1 MIGQQ
6 GWRASKSSS
15 GGGGLTELAIQNT
28 IYVSKNGNDATG
40 TRNLWNLPFLTI
52 AGAKAVAQAGDCIY
66 VFAGTYN
73 EGSNDVIES
82 DVKYYF
88 ELGAKLIC
96 DFECISDF
104 GIAKNIDVDGF
115 GDFEITQLNF
125 GKATVLMSNP
135 LSTLRFRGNR
145 IIGTAQ
151 AFAILDCDNYDFE
164 AEYAT
169 CSNQYVVTIRGNSK
183 GRCIIKNLEQPV
195 NAPAILYRNLGT
207 DSVARN
213 HFLKINTLTS
223 VDTLSQAVVTT
234 INTFNSKTW
243 IEIENIEYTGANG
256 RLFQF
261 WSGVNYVKNTN
272 GVMSGGGI
280 AVETTNGNSINLF
293 ENCNLVGDTNSV
305 LLRLGNT
312 EFVNCE
318 LISGGTGT
326 GGSSGSVF
334 VFISAFATFRDC
346 LLVEKSSVATRCV
359 LNMFNITPTNF
370 NVRLMNCK
378 LVGENTNNFSIKNGA
393 STVSLTGF
401 YVEGQCVTNRPI
413 EANMT
418 NLIAGSNIIV
428 DDLVSRNPQNFFG
441 N

>member
-1 MIGQQ
+1 
-6 GWRASKSSS
+6 
-15 GGGGLTELAIQNT
+15 
-28 IYVSKNGNDATG
+28 
-40 TRNLWNLPFLTI
+40 
-52 AGAKAVAQAGDCIY
+52 
-66 VFAGTYN
+66 
-73 EGSNDVIES
+73 
-82 DVKYYF
+82 
-88 ELGAKLIC
+88 
-96 DFECISDF
+96 
-104 GIAKNIDVDGF
+104 
-115 GDFEITQLNF
+115 
-125 GKATVLMSNP
+125 
-135 LSTLRFRGNR
+135 
-145 IIGTAQ
+145 
-151 AFAILDCDNYDFE
+151 
-164 AEYAT
+164 
-169 CSNQYVVTIRGNSK
+169 
-183 GRCIIKNLEQPV
+183 
-195 NAPAILYRNLGT
+195 
-207 DSVARN
+207 
-213 HFLKINTLTS
+213 
-223 VDTLSQAVVTT
+223 
-234 INTFNSKTW
+234 
-243 IEIENIEYTGANG
+243 
-256 RLFQF
+256 
-261 WSGVNYVKNTN
+261 
-272 GVMSGGGI
+272 MSGGGI

-359 LNMFNITPTNF
+359 LNMTNPNPTIF